1 MIHKDTFN
9 QIDFNGSKGL
19 VYIGNK
25 ILAYRRDNQAP
36 RDPLCVDLPGG
47 GKEGDESP
55 FDTFKR
61 EVFEEFGLLINE
73 SDIISSYAM
82 PSFIQPEKNSF
93 FFITKNLNVSEGPT
107 ISCPVCKEGNIVQK
121 RSRRGIFYA
130 CDKYPDCK
138 TAFNSKPTGDM
149 CPDCGQPL
157 VEGKEGPRC
166 SSKGCEYGK

>member
-25 ILAYRRDNQAP
+25 ILAYRRDNKAP
-36 RDPLCVDLPGG
+36 RDPLCIDLPGG
-47 GKEGDESP
+47 GREGNESP

-73 SDIISSYAM
+73 SDIKSSYAM

-93 FFITKNLNVSEGPT
+93 FFITKNLNVSESEIRFGD
-107 ISCPVCKEGNIVQK
+107 EGSEWFLMTPEDFVTRPDGIKRQQK
-121 RSRRGIFYA
+121 R
-130 CDKYPDCK
+130 
-138 TAFNSKPTGDM
+138 
-149 CPDCGQPL
+149 
-157 VEGKEGPRC
+157 VKEVLNI
-166 SSKGCEYGK
+166 